1 VDQGFLQYF
10 IDGES
15 ALFTLRLH
23 ALSHSKTGGSEIE
36 TLGQGVWWN
45 PLRPLTVTE
54 ALPGKNLKIL
64 RDGVA
69 VSARR

>member
-23 ALSHSKTGGSEIE
+23 ALSHSETGASEIE
-36 TLGQGVWWN
+36 TL
-45 PLRPLTVTE
+45 
-54 ALPGKNLKIL
+54 A
-64 RDGVA
+64 
-69 VSARR
+69 

>member
-23 ALSHSKTGGSEIE
+23 TLSHSETGASEIE
-36 TLGQGVWWN
+36 TL
-45 PLRPLTVTE
+45 
-54 ALPGKNLKIL
+54 A
-64 RDGVA
+64 
-69 VSARR
+69 